1 MKNYFMYDNNII
13 SDAFLVV
20 EITQTLLPDRNIEV
34 LDILSRDGQVFNGS
48 NYAPVEFDITILV
61 SGESEYELQNNL
73 RALRDILVVKK
84 PVKLAIKEDRFGYGM
99 VTEKITM
106 ARKSKLD
113 VLCTTHIKCFSP
125 YFYSNEER
133 LFINDTDKKVL
144 TINNKGGVSVKPF
157 ITVGITKNCNFVQ
170 LQNDITKE
178 TLLLGNYPKLEYTTV
193 DEKSDILYD
202 TCTTTSNWTA
212 STLPIDNNRVGG
224 GTLGVVSGKAGLCI
238 GALPTSSSSEKW
250 KGVEVRRNLPNSQ
263 DEFKLTAELTFTST
277 GVNGDPTILQTDVE
291 SITSGQSHVYY
302 VVNTAV
308 LNVRKLPDV
317 KSELIGTISKGT
329 AIKKYVIVNN
339 GWLRYTSTNGNTCY
353 VSMKY
358 LTKRVET
365 TTVTNRK
372 RNVAVQSLT
381 YLFSDVGTAA
391 TVLKVLPVG
400 TVLRIDTTQHYES
413 YDSDKV
419 VRSWWK
425 LATPYDGVI
434 GYVCNGNLFPW
445 DENTGPIYK
454 LEYDEKPKTADDKTG
469 VIELYGMGANNER
482 LFKIA
487 ITDDNEWYEY
497 TSPSITLGTNTILCR
512 DSTLLSPPKHYTE
525 TTTSGTK
532 TTNYLSGAVGDYN
545 DFYGTIS
552 LERAKDSKGNYIWTF
567 NLAKIKN
574 GVVEIAKTGSLPL
587 NNIATEKLSY
597 IILYMGTYTSLE
609 KCSDMALNSLR
620 VQGITSNNTGN
631 VNVVEFKEGDV
642 IDIDFENRN
651 VYVNHERRN
660 DLVNISSRYF
670 NIEKGINNIKIF
682 SNDEQAVVGAAINEA
697 WIGSE

>member
-34 LDILSRDGQVFNGS
+34 LDILSRDGQVFNGG
-48 NYAPVEFDITILV
+48 NYAPVEFDISILV

-84 PVKLAIKEDRFGYGM
+84 PVKLAIKEDRYGFGM

-125 YFYSNEER
+125 YFYSTKER
-133 LFINDTDKKVL
+133 LFVNDTDKKVI
-144 TINNKGGVSVKPF
+144 TIDNQGGVAVKPF

-170 LQNDITKE
+170 LQNDITRE

-202 TCTTTSNWTA
+202 TCTTTSNWTN
-212 STLPIDNNRVGG
+212 STLPIDNNRTNG
-224 GTLGVVSGKAGLCI
+224 GTLGVTDGKSGLCI
-238 GALPTSSSSEKW
+238 GALPTSSTTEKW
-250 KGVEVRRNLPNSQ
+250 KGVEVRRNLSTSQ

-277 GVNGDPTILQTDVE
+277 GVNGDPSVIPADIE
-291 SITSGQSHVYY
+291 SSTAGAQSTYY
-302 VVNTAV
+302 VVNV
-308 LNVRKLPDV
+308 SSLNVRVLPTIN
-317 KSELIGTISKGT
+317 SRCTGTVSKGT
-329 AIKKYVIVNN
+329 EFRGADNTVIVN
-339 GWLRYTSTNGNTCY
+339 GWLRYYNTENQVRY

-358 LTKRVET
+358 LTAKTET
-365 TTVTNRK
+365 TKVTTTK
-372 RNVAVQSLT
+372 RNVVMKTSAC
-381 YLFSDVGTAA
+381 LFSSPSLNSTR
-391 TVLKVLPVG
+391 LKLLNKG
-400 TVLRIDTTQHYES
+400 QVLRAIVSKYYYSYENGKE
-413 YDSDKV
+413 Y
-419 VRSWWK
+419 RWYK
-425 LATPYDGVI
+425 LAVPYDGVY
-434 GYVCNGNLFPW
+434 GYLCAGDLLDW
-445 DENTGPIYK
+445 DASTTLYKIEYENE
-454 LEYDEKPKTADDKTG
+454 LKTADDKIG
-469 VIELYGMGANNER
+469 VFEIYGMGANNER

-487 ITDDNEWYEY
+487 MADDNEYYEY
-497 TSPSITLGTNTILCR
+497 TQPSITIGTN
-512 DSTLLSPPKHYTE
+512 STLYKDNTIIPVPKSYTE
-525 TTTSGTK
+525 TSNGTTK
-532 TTNYLSGAVGDYN
+532 TTNYLSGARGDWN

-552 LERAKDSKGNYIWTF
+552 LERSKDKKGNYTWTY
-567 NLAKIKN
+567 NIAKIKD
-574 GVVEIAKTGSLPL
+574 GVIEKTKQGSATI
-587 NNIATEKLSY
+587 NEKATERLSY
-597 IILYMGTYTSLE
+597 IILYMGTYNTLE

-620 VQGITSNNTGN
+620 IQGINTNFEDN
-631 VNVVEFKEGDV
+631 VNKIEFREGDI

-651 VYVNHERRN
+651 VYLNHERRN

>member
-144 TINNKGGVSVKPF
+144 TINNKGGVPVKPF

-291 SITSGQSHVYY
+291 SVTSGQSHVYY

-329 AIKKYVIVNN
+329 AIKN
-339 GWLRYTSTNGNTCY
+339 
-353 VSMKY
+353 M
-358 LTKRVET
+358 
-365 TTVTNRK
+365 
-372 RNVAVQSLT
+372 
-381 YLFSDVGTAA
+381 
-391 TVLKVLPVG
+391 
-400 TVLRIDTTQHYES
+400 
-413 YDSDKV
+413 
-419 VRSWWK
+419 
-425 LATPYDGVI
+425 
-434 GYVCNGNLFPW
+434 
-445 DENTGPIYK
+445 
-454 LEYDEKPKTADDKTG
+454 
-469 VIELYGMGANNER
+469 
-482 LFKIA
+482 
-487 ITDDNEWYEY
+487 
-497 TSPSITLGTNTILCR
+497 
-512 DSTLLSPPKHYTE
+512 
-525 TTTSGTK
+525 
-532 TTNYLSGAVGDYN
+532 
-545 DFYGTIS
+545 
-552 LERAKDSKGNYIWTF
+552 
-567 NLAKIKN
+567 
-574 GVVEIAKTGSLPL
+574 
-587 NNIATEKLSY
+587 
-597 IILYMGTYTSLE
+597 
-609 KCSDMALNSLR
+609 
-620 VQGITSNNTGN
+620 
-631 VNVVEFKEGDV
+631 
-642 IDIDFENRN
+642 
-651 VYVNHERRN
+651 
-660 DLVNISSRYF
+660 
-670 NIEKGINNIKIF
+670 
-682 SNDEQAVVGAAINEA
+682 
-697 WIGSE
+697 

>member
-20 EITQTLLPDRNIEV
+20 DITQTLLPDRNIEV

-48 NYAPVEFDITILV
+48 NYAPVEFDISILV
-61 SGESEYELQNNL
+61 SGDNEYELQNNL
-73 RALRDILVVKK
+73 RALRDILIVKK
-84 PVKLAIKEDRFGYGM
+84 PVKLAIKEDRYGYGM

-106 ARKSKLD
+106 TRKSKLD
-113 VLCTTHIKCFSP
+113 MLCTTHIKCFNP

-133 LFINDTDKKVL
+133 LFVNDHNKKVI
-144 TINNKGGVSVKPF
+144 TINNKGGVAVRPF

-170 LQNDITKE
+170 LQNDVTKE
-178 TLLLGNYPKLEYTTV
+178 TLLLGAYPKLEYATV
-193 DEKSDILYD
+193 DEKEDILYD
-202 TCTTTSNWTA
+202 TCTTTSNWTN

-224 GTLGVVSGKAGLCI
+224 GTLGVVSGKAGLCL
-238 GALPTSSSSEKW
+238 GALPSSSSSEKW
-250 KGVEVRRNLPNSQ
+250 KGVEVRRNLPSSQ
-263 DEFKLTAELTFTST
+263 EEFKLTAELTFTST
-277 GVNGDPTILQTDVE
+277 GVNGDPTIFKTEVE
-291 SITSGQSHVYY
+291 TITSGQSKVYY
-302 VVNTAV
+302 VVNATT

-317 KSELIGTISKGT
+317 TSALIGTISKGT
-329 AIKKYVIVNN
+329 VIKNYIIVNN
-339 GWLRYTSTNGNTCY
+339 GWLQYTSTDGNTCY

-358 LTKRVET
+358 LTKKVET
-365 TTVTNRK
+365 TTVTNGK
-372 RNVAVQSLT
+372 RNVAIKILAHI
-381 YLFSDVGTAA
+381 YSDIGINSTK
-391 TVLKVLPVG
+391 LKILPVG
-400 TVLRIDTTQHYES
+400 TVLRIDTTQRYAS

-419 VRSWWK
+419 VRYWWK
-425 LATPYDGVI
+425 LAVPYDGVY
-434 GYVCNGNLFPW
+434 GYVCDGNLFPW
-445 DENTGPIYK
+445 DSSTGPVYK
-454 LEYDEKPKTADDKTG
+454 MEYEDKPKTADDKTG

-487 ITDDNEWYEY
+487 MTDDNEWYEY

-512 DSTLLSPPKHYTE
+512 DSTLISPPKTYTE
-525 TTTSGTK
+525 TTTTGTK

-552 LERAKDSKGNYIWTF
+552 LERTKDSNGNYTWTF

-574 GVVEIAKTGSLPL
+574 GVVEISKKGSLPL

-597 IILYMGTYTSLE
+597 IILYIGTYSSME

-620 VQGITSNNTGN
+620 IQGITSHNTGGAN
-631 VNVVEFKEGDV
+631 LVEFRKGDI